1 MSISDNLETAR
12 KILGFLY
19 SQHLGAIPPE
29 SGDFQEMVCQACMK
43 RCSFLWAYAA
53 QLAGRCLWCHKWA
66 RDISV
71 FSPEFLATVFF
82 FLI

>member
-1 MSISDNLETAR
+1 MSILDNLETAR

-53 QLAGRCLWCHKWA
+53 QLAGRCLWCWGA
-66 RDISV
+66 TNGLV
-71 FSPEFLATVFF
+71 TFLCPVQNF
-82 FLI
+82 